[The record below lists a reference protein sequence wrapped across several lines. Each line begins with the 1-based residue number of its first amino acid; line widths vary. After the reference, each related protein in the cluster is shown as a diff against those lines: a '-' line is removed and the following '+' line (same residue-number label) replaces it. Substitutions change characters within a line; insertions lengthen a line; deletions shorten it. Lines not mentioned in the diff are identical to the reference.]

1 MSAAAENK
9 DAENKEAIVNSRP
22 LTPVSDSPDDLSPL
36 TPNNALGMETGV
48 IVPPP
53 GIFQR
58 EDIYLRKRWRRVQH
72 LANTFWK
79 RWKREFLMTLQQ
91 RSKWNEEKRN
101 LQVND
106 IVLLKDE
113 NSPRNEW
120 PLGRIQEV
128 EQSNN
133 GLARSV
139 KLKTKNGVLRRP
151 VNKVVLLLSTEEQH
165 DGSE

>member
-1 MSAAAENK
+1 
-9 DAENKEAIVNSRP
+9 
-22 LTPVSDSPDDLSPL
+22 
-36 TPNNALGMETGV
+36 
-48 IVPPP
+48 
-53 GIFQR
+53 
-58 EDIYLRKRWRRVQH
+58 
-72 LANTFWK
+72 
-79 RWKREFLMTLQQ
+79 MTLQQ

-113 NSPRNEW
+113 SSPRNEW

-128 EQSNN
+128 KQSND

-151 VNKVVLLLSTEEQH
+151 VNKLVLLLPTEEQH
-165 DGSE
+165 DDSE